1 MVGEGRLL
9 SRPPFFRLFFVVPCL
24 FNEKKRRRECKVFDC
39 CGKREIGGEKVRGAK
54 KRHRKLARKV
64 VAKTDD
70 KACGKNVKNWQKE
83 ALKSKNSLKAE
94 V

>member
-9 SRPPFFRLFFVVPCL
+9 SRPPFFSSFFVVPCL

-54 KRHRKLARKV
+54 RDIGSWREKLSQRLMVKHV
-64 VAKTDD
+64 EKMQ
-70 KACGKNVKNWQKE
+70 KIGKKKH
-83 ALKSKNSLKAE
+83 
-94 V
+94 